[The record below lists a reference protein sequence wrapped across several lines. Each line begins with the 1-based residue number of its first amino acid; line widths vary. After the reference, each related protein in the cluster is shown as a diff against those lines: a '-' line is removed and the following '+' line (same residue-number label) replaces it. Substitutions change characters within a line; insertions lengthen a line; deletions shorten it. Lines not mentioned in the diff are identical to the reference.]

1 MLSEATN
8 RLLTEVGPGTRMGDY
23 LRRYWHPVAGE
34 AELRDPGTLPCRLLG
49 EDLVLYRDQSGNLGL
64 LERHCPHRRADLSYG
79 YVESRGLRCHY
90 HGWRFDSDGS
100 CLEQPFDDVINPGGR
115 TCKKAIV
122 RAYPVRAH
130 AGLLWA
136 YLGPAPVPEIPDWE
150 PFSWKNGFVQVFLA
164 EVPCNWLQCQENAI
178 DPVHLEWM
186 HMNWGIRQSGSLGPY
201 APRHLKIAFDETEYG
216 FVYRRITEGG
226 SEQDDLWT
234 LGRVTL
240 WPNGFYAADHFD
252 WHTPIDDRTTLR
264 VSWAFV
270 RVPHEKQPFQ
280 QPLPVPSWR
289 GPVKDGEGRWIADRP
304 VNQDFVAMV
313 GQGAIADRTKEHLTA
328 SDEGVILLR
337 RRFLAELDA
346 VAAGAE
352 PKAVLRDPARNRR
365 VTLPCPNRQ
374 IYLDGLPLREMLAH
388 PAVGAMLRAYPF
400 QAGEPDAVRHA
411 FNSALGLDDHPGA
424 EVVRT

>member
-34 AELRDPGTLPCRLLG
+34 SELLEPGTLPCRILG

-64 LERHCPHRRADLSYG
+64 LERHCPHRRADLAYG

-100 CLEQPFDDVINPGGR
+100 CLEQPFDDVVNPGSR
-115 TCKKAIV
+115 ACRKQVV

-136 YLGPAPVPEIPDWE
+136 YLGPTPAPEIPDWE
-150 PFSWKNGFVQVFLA
+150 PFSWRNGFAQVFLA

-186 HMNWGIRQSGSLGPY
+186 HMNWSIRQSGSMGPY
-201 APRHLKIAFDETEYG
+201 APRHLKIAFDETAYG

-226 SEQDDLWT
+226 SEQDDPWT

-264 VSWAFV
+264 VSWAFA

-280 QPLPVPSWR
+280 QALPIPSWR
-289 GPVKDGEGRWIADRP
+289 GSVKDAQGRWIADRP

-313 GQGAIADRTKEHLTA
+313 GQGAISDRTKEHLTA
-328 SDEGVILLR
+328 SDAGVILLR
-337 RRFLAELDA
+337 RRLLEELDA

-352 PKAVLRDPARNRR
+352 PKAVLRDPASNQHIA
-365 VTLPCPNRQ
+365 LPCPNRQ

-388 PAVGAMLRAYPF
+388 PAVGAMIRAYPF
-400 QAGEPDAVRHA
+400 QAGEPAAVRHA
-411 FNSALGLDDHPGA
+411 FNSALGLDDHPGH
-424 EVVRT
+424 ETVPP